1 MLQLETWTAHYEVH
15 GLCYEEWSMAC
26 AMIMVCIIGR
36 YLEVQGMVHGVL
48 LGMVHD
54 LCYQELSMI
63 YVIRN
68 GTWSMLLG
76 MVHGLHY
83 PE

>member
-36 YLEVQGMVHGVL
+36 YLEV
-48 LGMVHD
+48 
-54 LCYQELSMI
+54 
-63 YVIRN
+63 
-68 GTWSMLLG
+68 
-76 MVHGLHY
+76 
-83 PE
+83 